1 VIHAPEVVAYLAAI
15 NLLAFF
21 LFRQDKRA
29 AIAGARRVPER
40 TLLGLAAIGGG
51 LGAVAA
57 QRMLRHKTRK
67 EPFRTLLYLI
77 VAAQLVAVVVVLSVA
92 RR

>member
-1 VIHAPEVVAYLAAI
+1 MAPEAIAYLAAI
-15 NLLAFF
+15 NMLAFL

-29 AIAGARRVPER
+29 AIARDRRIPER
-40 TLLGLAAIGGG
+40 TLLGLAAIGGS

-57 QRMLRHKTRK
+57 QQMLRHKTRK

-77 VAAQLVAVVVVLSVA
+77 VAAQAGLAVFLLA
-92 RR
+92 RG

>member
-1 VIHAPEVVAYLAAI
+1 MISAPAAAAYLAVV
-15 NLLAFF
+15 NLVAFA

-29 AIAGARRVPER
+29 AIAGDRRIPER
-40 TLLGLAAIGGG
+40 TLLGLAAIGGS

-57 QRMLRHKTRK
+57 QQMVRHKTRK

-77 VAAQLVAVVVVLSVA
+77 LIAQTVAAVILLA

>member
-1 VIHAPEVVAYLAAI
+1 VIHAPAAAAYLAAI
-15 NLLAFF
+15 NLLAFQ
-21 LFRQDKRA
+21 LFRHDKRA
-29 AIAGARRVPER
+29 AVAGGRRIPER

-57 QRMLRHKTRK
+57 QQMLRHKTRK
-67 EPFRTLLYLI
+67 EPFRSLLHLI
-77 VAAQLVAVVVVLSVA
+77 VFAQAGLAVFLLA

>member
-1 VIHAPEVVAYLAAI
+1 VIQATEAAIYLAAI
-15 NLLAFF
+15 NLLAFV

-29 AIAGARRVPER
+29 AIAGQRRIPER
-40 TLLGLAAIGGG
+40 TLLGLAAIGGS

-57 QRMLRHKTRK
+57 QQILRHKTRK
-67 EPFRTLLYLI
+67 EPFRTLLDLI
-77 VAAQLVAVVVVLSVA
+77 LLAQAGLAVFLLL

>member
-1 VIHAPEVVAYLAAI
+1 MIQAPEAVAYLAAI

-29 AIAGARRVPER
+29 AIAGARRIPER
-40 TLLGLAAIGGG
+40 TLLGLAAVGGS

-57 QRMLRHKTRK
+57 QQMLRHKTRK

-77 VAAQLVAVVVVLSVA
+77 VVAQAGLAVFLLV